1 MKLARRPF
9 GVVTSCRPRPG
20 SGRTPVRRHGH
31 GTDSFTLLEV
41 VIAMMIF
48 FMAVFAILNLVA
60 QNLRIARSL
69 SLGEPDV
76 GTVAA
81 ELFMEAA
88 TNRDLR
94 GASTSGDFGELYPG
108 ASWAADLKLV
118 VTNSASRGLDGDPGL
133 YEADITV
140 SWPEN
145 SVLKQ
150 RKSQVL
156 MYLQ

>member
-1 MKLARRPF
+1 MKLTPRNPHQAWSARR
-9 GVVTSCRPRPG
+9 
-20 SGRTPVRRHGH
+20 RR

-41 VIAMMIF
+41 IVAMLIF
-48 FMAVFAILNLVA
+48 FVGIFAILNLVA

-81 ELFMEAA
+81 ELFMEAV

-94 GASTSGDFGELYPG
+94 GGTTSGDFGDLYPE
-108 ASWAADLKLV
+108 ASWTADLQLV
-118 VTNSASRGLDGDPGL
+118 LTNSASRGMDGDPGL
-133 YEADITV
+133 YEANITV
-140 SWPEN
+140 TWPRN
-145 SVLKQ
+145 NLLKQ
-150 RKSQVL
+150 RKTQIL

>member
-1 MKLARRPF
+1 MKPGCGSSLTARC
-9 GVVTSCRPRPG
+9 T
-20 SGRTPVRRHGH
+20 RHAR
-31 GTDSFTLLEV
+31 GTESFTLLEV
-41 VIAMMIF
+41 MIAMMIF
-48 FMAVFAILNLVA
+48 FMAIFAILNLVA

-94 GASTSGDFGELYPG
+94 GGSTSGDFGELYPD
-108 ASWAADLKLV
+108 ASWVADLNLV
-118 VTNSASRGLDGDPGL
+118 VTNSASRGQEGDPGL
-133 YEADITV
+133 YEANITV
-140 SWPEN
+140 TWPEN
-145 SVLKQ
+145 SQVKQ
-150 RKSQVL
+150 RKAQVL